1 MNNNKLSKKMLRGNL
16 GWENYKHL
24 FLVKIKIKIKRKIK
38 VLNNFNR
45 IVIIMKKFVLKVIM
59 KHLKIF

>member
-1 MNNNKLSKKMLRGNL
+1 MNNNKLSKKMLRENL
-16 GWENYKHL
+16 GQENYKLL

-38 VLNNFNR
+38 FLNNFNR

-59 KHLKIF
+59 KQLKIF

>member
-1 MNNNKLSKKMLRGNL
+1 MNNNKLSKKMLRENL
-16 GWENYKHL
+16 GQENYKLL

-38 VLNNFNR
+38 FLNNFNR